1 MGEET
6 IMKGWQRAADAMALG
21 RSREVGPAFY
31 ALSPGGW
38 RDYLTLL
45 HPPYTL
51 WHLSYVVLGAAIAP
65 DLHWDRLGASLA
77 AFLLAMGFSAH
88 ALDELSGRPLRT
100 RIPEET
106 LYAIAFLGLC
116 GAVAL
121 GVVGAVLVT
130 PWLLAFICFG
140 AFIAPA
146 YNLEWFGGRFHSDF
160 WFALSWGS
168 FPLVT
173 SYWINAEGIGV
184 AAVAGAVAAFFLSL
198 AQRTLSHRVRMMRR
212 KASRVEGSVRYVD
225 GGSEEIDRAWAVSAE
240 ERALKLMTVSVVA
253 VSVTMLLAR
262 VSP

>member
-1 MGEET
+1 
-6 IMKGWQRAADAMALG
+6 MKGWQRATDAVTLG
-21 RSREVGPAFY
+21 RVSGLGSAFY

-65 DLHWDRLGASLA
+65 ELHWDRLGVSLV

-88 ALDELSGRPLRT
+88 ALDELSGRPLKT
-100 RIPEET
+100 RIPEGT
-106 LYAIAFLGLC
+106 LWAIALLGLS

-130 PWLLAFICFG
+130 PWLFAFICFG
-140 AFIAPA
+140 AFVAPA
-146 YNLEWFGGRFHSDF
+146 YNLEWFGGRFHSDL

-168 FPLVT
+168 FPLLT

-184 AAVAGAVAAFFLSL
+184 AAVAGAIAAFFLSL
-198 AQRTLSHRVRMMRR
+198 AQRTLSHRVR
-212 KASRVEGSVRYVD
+212 SVRRRVSHIEGRIRYAD
-225 GGSEEIDRAWAVSAE
+225 GGSEEIDRAWALRTE
-240 ERALKLMTVSVVA
+240 ERALKLMTASVVA
-253 VSVTMLLAR
+253 VSVTVLLAGA
-262 VSP
+262 